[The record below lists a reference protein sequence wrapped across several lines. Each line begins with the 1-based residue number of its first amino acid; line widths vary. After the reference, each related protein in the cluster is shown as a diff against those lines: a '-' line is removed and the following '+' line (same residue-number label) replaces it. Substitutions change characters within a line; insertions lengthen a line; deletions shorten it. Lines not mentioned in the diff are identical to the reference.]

1 MSTDTLPTDDVREER
16 MVRDA
21 YGVALVLVM
30 LAILTLI
37 ASDPDVGSALTA
49 VAGLLQVAALVV
61 TLLVSGVGSGRS
73 LVFSVLAIGLFIA
86 SGIAIGAGL
95 PAARSAGL
103 AFWLLVTIVT
113 IVMIVR
119 RLATY
124 RRVTVQLV
132 MGLLTIYLLIGVS
145 FGLAYMLADALGPPA
160 FAQDQSGLSDAVY
173 FSFVTLATLGYGDI
187 SPGSNVVRA
196 LSVAEA
202 IIGQLYLVSVVSL
215 AVGRL
220 GVLKDRTR

>member
-1 MSTDTLPTDDVREER
+1 MDTDTGRVKEVCGER

-21 YGVALVLVM
+21 YGVALALVL

-37 ASDPDVGSALTA
+37 ASDPDIDSTLAAL
-49 VAGLLQVAALVV
+49 VGLLQVAALVV
-61 TLLVSGVGSGRS
+61 TLRVSGVDRNRS
-73 LVFSVLAIGLFIA
+73 LVFSAIAIGLFAIA
-86 SGIAIGAGL
+86 AIAVTAGVFEAQT
-95 PAARSAGL
+95 AAL
-103 AFWLLVTIVT
+103 VLWLLLTITT
-113 IVMIVR
+113 IGVIIR

-132 MGLLTIYLLIGVS
+132 MGLLTIYMLVGIT

-160 FAQDQSGLSDAVY
+160 FSQGHRGVSDAVY

-187 SPGSNVVRA
+187 SPGSNAVRA

-220 GVLKDRTR
+220 GMRKAQG